1 MELFN
6 VDDTEMIPQLI
17 EIIRQRV
24 ERREIISEETDRLT
38 YTFRKKLNHFEREN
52 VDALGKLRILE
63 PQIEK
68 VEGENDRLLK
78 DNRRLEKKNRAL
90 MEAQRVYELDKK
102 EAEADLQVEIDGF

>member
-17 EIIRQRV
+17 EIPRQRV

-102 EAEADLQVEIDGF
+102 EAEADLQVKTDGI